1 MKFSCVIPCY
11 NAAQWLSQT
20 LDSIAQQTYPIHE
33 IIVTDDGST
42 DESLAILQDYQHQ
55 GIPLKILTGG
65 GLGPAGARNL
75 ALEHCTGDWVAFLD
89 ADDWWRPDHLQRIH
103 DLVATTG
110 DVVYLAAAEHFS
122 INVNRIVSRSDAPF
136 SEPRSQMDHFKYW
149 ELYQQH
155 GILELSS
162 MAVKRDRLVEAGGFD
177 ATVRGAEDLEL
188 MMRVIIDHTWAYDP
202 IPSSVYRC
210 NNPESHSRKGIANAD
225 CLVATLRTLIKLE
238 QAYNIPFDELRNNAR
253 TVVSKMI
260 TDVDPSDRPWV
271 KDLAWPYLSKKQKA
285 IFSVAIAAP
294 WLYGGLNQLRQKL
307 KGQQYRP
314 RQVVPPAS

>member
-11 NAAQWLSQT
+11 NAARWLPET

-33 IIVTDDGST
+33 IVVVDDGST
-42 DESLAILQDYQHQ
+42 DDSVAILETAQADGLPIQ
-55 GIPLKILTGG
+55 ILKGG

-75 ALEHCTGDWVAFLD
+75 AIENCTGDWVPFLD
-89 ADDWWRPDHLQRIH
+89 ADDWWRPTHLQRIY
-103 DLVATTG
+103 DLVSPTD

-122 INVNRIVSRSDAPF
+122 INVKRIVSRSDAPF
-136 SEPRSQMDHFKYW
+136 QEPKSGMDHLKYW

-162 MAVKRDRLVEAGGFD
+162 MAVKRDRLLEAGGFD
-177 ATVRGAEDLEL
+177 PKMRGAEDLEL
-188 MMRVIIDHTWAYDP
+188 MMRMIIDRTWSYDP

-210 NNPESHSRKGIANAD
+210 NNPESHSRKGLTNAD
-225 CLVATLRTLIKLE
+225 CLVANLRTLIKLE
-238 QAYNIPFDELRNNAR
+238 QPYRISPAELRGSAR

-260 TDVDPSDRPWV
+260 TDVAPSDRPWV

-285 IFSVAIAAP
+285 IFKMAIAAP
-294 WLYGGLNQLRQKL
+294 WAYASLNRLRQKL
-307 KGQQYRP
+307 KGEQYRP